1 MRNMAFLF
9 LACICLPAFAAEAV
23 TVAQLEKTL
32 AAAHGKSDASTAQRL
47 SELELTERLSSAKL
61 AYWNAKLRGDKA
73 QQALIALADASAFLD
88 PPAAEIPLSAAPDPA
103 AQQKMI
109 SMAAEYVSETMPR
122 LPNLL
127 ATRETR
133 QFQNHFAAS
142 RTEEANINVAP
153 RFHFVGSSSATVLYR
168 DGQEVLDH
176 SLATDAKEAGKPPQ
190 SNGLVTWGE
199 FGHLLGTV
207 MGDALQGKL
216 TWSHW
221 ELGAAGPMAVFRYA
235 VPLVK
240 SHYEVK
246 QCCALFD
253 DGMSG
258 FNRIPGSFDQ
268 VPAYHGEI
276 AIDPVTGAVLRL
288 VLQRELQPSDPIVR
302 ADVVVEYGPVEIGGK
317 TYICPVK
324 SISISKSPIREG
336 NGFWYSS
343 STATGL
349 EKTAINDY
357 AFDNYHLFRGDARIL
372 TGNTI
377 EPDKNA
383 PASSPASGV
392 QSTHP

>member
-1 MRNMAFLF
+1 MRN
-9 LACICLPAFAAEAV
+9 LAVLLLICICLPAFAAEPV

-47 SELELTERLSSAKL
+47 AEMELTERLSSAKL
-61 AYWNAKLRGDKA
+61 AYWNANLRGDKA
-73 QQALIALADASAFLD
+73 RQALIALADASAFLD

-103 AQQKMI
+103 VQQKMI
-109 SMAAEYVSETMPR
+109 SLAADYVLKTMPR
-122 LPNLL
+122 LPNLF
-127 ATRETR
+127 ATRETK

-142 RTEEANINVAP
+142 RTEGANINVDP
-153 RFHFVGSSSATVLYR
+153 RLHFVGSSSATVLYR

-176 SLATDAKEAGKPPQ
+176 SVSTDATEAGKPPQ
-190 SNGLVTWGE
+190 TNGLVTWGE

-207 MGDALQGKL
+207 MADALQGKL
-216 TWSHW
+216 TWSRW

-240 SHYEVK
+240 SHYEVR
-246 QCCALFD
+246 QCCVLFD

-276 AIDPVTGAVLRL
+276 AIDPVTGAVVRL
-288 VLQRELQPSDPIVR
+288 VLQTELQPTYPIVR
-302 ADVVVEYGPVEIGGK
+302 ADVVVEYGPVEMGGK

-324 SISISKSPIREG
+324 SISISKSPIRQG
-336 NGFWYSS
+336 NGVWYSN

-349 EKTAINDY
+349 KKTAINDY
-357 AFDNYHLFRGDARIL
+357 VFENYHLFRGDARIL
-372 TGNTI
+372 TGD
-377 EPDKNA
+377 P
-383 PASSPASGV
+383 
-392 QSTHP
+392 